1 MTRLFARAARMV
13 PFLLTALVT
22 TVAVTTTAAAQGN
35 EENST
40 SAAYQNSVRLVP
52 KDTIPQDAYT
62 GWKQYELNCS
72 RCHGEFGV
80 GSSFAPALIE
90 SLKSDGTV
98 PDQATFI
105 TVVCQGRK
113 EKGMPSWCEA
123 GMEMGTIT
131 NIYSYLK
138 LRADGKV
145 GLGRPAVKPGT

>member
-1 MTRLFARAARMV
+1 MTRLPRIAAA
-13 PFLLTALVT
+13 LLTVACTLALAGQA
-22 TVAVTTTAAAQGN
+22 VAQDAS
-35 EENST
+35 ST
-40 SAAYQNSVRLVP
+40 SDAYQKSVRLVP
-52 KDTIPQDAYT
+52 RDTIPQDAYT

-80 GSSFAPALIE
+80 GSSFAPALVE

-98 PDQATFI
+98 PDQAAFI

-123 GMEMGTIT
+123 GMEMGTIN

-145 GLGRPAVKPGT
+145 GIGRPAAKPGT